1 MENKNFY
8 FYVIKTADDKLYA
21 GYSDDVSKRFATHS
35 AKKGAKFL
43 KPESRHPLK
52 LIYRQEFSS
61 KHDAMS
67 AEAKFKRLT
76 RIQKEAFLE
85 SNGQSENN

>member
-8 FYVIKTADDKLYA
+8 FYVIETADNMLYA
-21 GYSDDVSKRFATHS
+21 GYTDDVKKRFATHS

-43 KPESRHPLK
+43 KPQTRHPLK
-52 LIYRQEFSS
+52 LIFDQEFDN

-67 AEAKFKRLT
+67 TEAKFKRLT
-76 RIQKEAFLE
+76 RSQKETYIQTH
-85 SNGQSENN
+85 SN